1 MYKIPVQWKTIKDS
15 WLKLKMTQLL
25 GGAYNVNELKG
36 WILRF
41 WALLNLFVDLT
52 TSVKIPTDILK
63 EMVNL
68 KSTMYMEYKKM

>member
-1 MYKIPVQWKTIKDS
+1 M
-15 WLKLKMTQLL
+15 
-25 GGAYNVNELKG
+25 KG

-52 TSVKIPTDILK
+52 TPVKIPTDILK

-68 KSTMYMEYKKM
+68 KSTMYMEYKNVEYRILGKKKYLKDLYSLISEVTLNLEQTR